1 MNMSHP
7 TGRHAKAERRV
18 PRRTGGF
25 TLIELLVTIAIAAI
39 LLALAAPSFEESI
52 VSSRTSD
59 IATKVAVTA
68 STARGEAIKRNGR
81 VVMCIST
88 DGSSCAG
95 SGSWEQGWI
104 LFHDR
109 NQNGTR
115 DSNADPNLDDTLI
128 LKESAVLYGYKV
140 LETASKTSLNFPATG
155 IGATTAEFTVCRAL
169 PSVTAKQRQVL
180 VSPTGKG
187 SVTKITG
194 TTCG

>member
-7 TGRHAKAERRV
+7 TERHAMADRGRL
-18 PRRTGGF
+18 RRTGGF

-81 VVMCIST
+81 VVMCMSA
-88 DGSSCAG
+88 DGSSCTT

-115 DSNADPNLDDTLI
+115 DSNSDPNLDDTLV
-128 LKESAVLYGYKV
+128 LKESAVIEGYKII
-140 LETASKTSLNFPATG
+140 EAATKTSLNFP
-155 IGATTAEFTVCRAL
+155 FTVCRAT
-169 PSVTAKQRQVL
+169 PTVATRQRQVL

-187 SVTKITG
+187 SVSKITG
-194 TTCG
+194 STCA